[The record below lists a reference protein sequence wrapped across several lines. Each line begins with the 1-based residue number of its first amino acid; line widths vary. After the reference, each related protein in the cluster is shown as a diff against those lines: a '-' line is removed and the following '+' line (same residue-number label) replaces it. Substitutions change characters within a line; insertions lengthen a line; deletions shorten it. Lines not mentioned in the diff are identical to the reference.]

1 MLCEVP
7 QTKAPSTAIEVAHI
21 SKRYRR
27 YLYRNM
33 SLKGRALDWIGG
45 RHTQYADFQALHD
58 VSFTIPRGQMAAI
71 IGRNAAGKSTLLRIL
86 ARVAEPDSG
95 TLRLHGR
102 VSPLLE
108 LGAGFSPELS
118 GRRNV
123 YLYGA
128 LLGLSRSEINEQF
141 DSIVAFSE
149 IGDFLDSPVKHFSSG
164 MYLRLAFA
172 VAAHLKPDVVL
183 IDEVLAVG
191 DAAFQEKCLARI
203 NHFRETGK
211 TIVIVTHALQRVV
224 EMCDRALLLHH
235 GSVVDDGP
243 PERVLGAYATL
254 LSAGT

>member
-1 MLCEVP
+1 MHSEIGASP
-7 QTKAPSTAIEVAHI
+7 ASAIQVEHV

-33 SLKGRALDWIGG
+33 SLKGRAVDWMRG
-45 RHTQYADFQALHD
+45 RRSQFAEFQALHD
-58 VSFTIPRGQMAAI
+58 VSFSIPPGQMAAI

-86 ARVAEPDSG
+86 ARVVEPDSG
-95 TLRLHGR
+95 TLHISGR

-128 LLGLSRSEINEQF
+128 LLGLTRREVTDQF
-141 DSIVAFSE
+141 DSIVEFSE
-149 IGDFLDSPVKHFSSG
+149 IGDFLESPVKHYSSG

-172 VAAHLKPDVVL
+172 VAAHLKPDVLL

-191 DAAFQEKCLARI
+191 DAAFQEKCIARI
-203 NHFRETGK
+203 NLFRKMGK
-211 TIVIVTHALQRVV
+211 TIVIVTHVLQHVL
-224 EMCDRALLLHH
+224 EMCDRAVLLHH
-235 GSVVDDGP
+235 GSIVDDGP
-243 PERVLGAYATL
+243 PERVLQAYSSL
-254 LSAGT
+254 LEVGS